1 MRFFSQ
7 VPNFD
12 FMGKR
17 RIAMIV
23 STIAVIVSIG
33 SLVVRGLEFGVDF
46 TGGVIMEVAYA
57 DSVDL
62 AKVREALEAGGF
74 GTVRAQHYGST
85 RDVLIRAMP
94 SEKKDEARQAQD
106 MLAAL
111 KVQDQ
116 SVELRRV
123 EFVGPQ
129 VGSDLRVQ
137 GTLAM
142 VFALIGILIYVAV
155 RFKWK
160 FGVGA
165 IAATVHDVILV
176 IGWFSLFGLEFDLT
190 VLAAILAIIGYA
202 LNDTV
207 VIFDRIRENF
217 RKVRK
222 TGPEEIMNLSINQTL
237 SRSIMTHLVTLIV
250 VFAMFFVGGEV
261 IHNFSIALIVGIVVA
276 TYASIYI
283 ASALTLWLKV
293 TPADVVEATPE
304 QKERRQIDALP

>member
-17 RIAMIV
+17 TIAMGASIIAMLVSIV
-23 STIAVIVSIG
+23 SLAVQ
-33 SLVVRGLEFGVDF
+33 GLSFGVDF

-57 DSVDL
+57 QSADL
-62 AKVREALEAGGF
+62 GEVRRTLEDGGF
-74 GTVRAQHYGST
+74 GGVSATSYGST
-85 RDVLIRAMP
+85 RNVLIRAMP
-94 SEKKDEARQAQD
+94 SENQNEAKQAQA
-106 MLAAL
+106 MLDVL
-111 KVQDQ
+111 KVKHAD
-116 SVELRRV
+116 VELRRV

-129 VGSDLRVQ
+129 VGNDLRVQ
-137 GTLAM
+137 GVLACI
-142 VFALIGILIYVAV
+142 FALIGILIYVAI

-165 IAATVHDVILV
+165 VAATLHDVIILV
-176 IGWFSLFGLEFDLT
+176 GFFSLFKYEFDLT
-190 VLAAILAIIGYA
+190 VLAAVLAIIGYA

-222 TGPEEIMNLSINQTL
+222 ASPEEIMNLSINQTL

-250 VFAMFFVGGEV
+250 VFAMFFVGGV
-261 IHNFSIALIVGIVVA
+261 AIHNFALALIVGIVVA

-293 TPADVVEATPE
+293 TPADVVEAEPT
-304 QKERRQIDALP
+304 KERAQIDAMP

>member
-17 RIAMIV
+17 QIAMIA
-23 STIAVIVSIG
+23 STIAVIVSLV
-33 SLVVRGLEFGVDF
+33 SLGVRGLEFGVDF

-62 AKVREALEAGGF
+62 ANVREALEAGGF

-85 RDVLIRAMP
+85 HNVLIRAMP
-94 SEKKDEARQAQD
+94 SEQKDEARQAQD

-111 KVQDQ
+111 KVQDP

-160 FGVGA
+160 FSVGA
-165 IAATVHDVILV
+165 VAATIHDVIIV
-176 IGWFSLFGLEFDLT
+176 VGFFSLLGLEFCLLYTSD
-190 VLAAILAIIGYA
+190 AA
-202 LNDTV
+202 D
-207 VIFDRIRENF
+207 E
-217 RKVRK
+217 
-222 TGPEEIMNLSINQTL
+222 
-237 SRSIMTHLVTLIV
+237 
-250 VFAMFFVGGEV
+250 
-261 IHNFSIALIVGIVVA
+261 
-276 TYASIYI
+276 
-283 ASALTLWLKV
+283 
-293 TPADVVEATPE
+293 
-304 QKERRQIDALP
+304 

>member
-17 RIAMIV
+17 RIAMIA
-23 STIAVIVSIG
+23 SAIAMIVSIG
-33 SLVVRGLEFGVDF
+33 SLAVRGLEFGVDF
-46 TGGVIMEVAYA
+46 TGGVIMEVAYPET
-57 DSVDL
+57 VDL
-62 AKVREALEAGGF
+62 AEVREALEAGGF

-85 RDVLIRAMP
+85 HDVLIRAMP
-94 SEKKDEARQAQD
+94 SEEKDESRQAQD
-106 MLAAL
+106 MLGAL
-111 KVQDQ
+111 KVQDAG
-116 SVELRRV
+116 VELRRV

-137 GTLAM
+137 GALAM

-160 FGVGA
+160 FSVGA
-165 IAATVHDVILV
+165 VAATVHDVILV
-176 IGWFSLFGLEFDLT
+176 IGWFSLLGLEFDLT
-190 VLAAILAIIGYA
+190 VLAAVLAIIGYA

-222 TGPEEIMNLSINQTL
+222 ASPEEIMNLSINQTL

-261 IHNFSIALIVGIVVA
+261 IHNFSIALIVGIIVA

-293 TPADVVEATPE
+293 TPADVIEAAPE
-304 QKERRQIDALP
+304 QKERREIDALP

>member
-17 RIAMIV
+17 RIAVGLSAVAVLISIV
-23 STIAVIVSIG
+23 
-33 SLVVRGLEFGVDF
+33 SLVVKGLAFGVDF
-46 TGGVIMEVAYA
+46 TGGVIMEVSYPQEA
-57 DSVDL
+57 DVEAVRATL
-62 AKVREALEAGGF
+62 ANAGF
-74 GTVRAQHYGST
+74 GNVRAQHYGTT

-94 SEKKDEARQAQD
+94 SGDADEARQAEN

-111 KVQDQ
+111 KVQDPG
-116 SVELRRV
+116 VELRRV

-137 GTLAM
+137 GVLAM

-160 FGVGA
+160 FAVGA
-165 IAATVHDVILV
+165 VVATIHDVILV
-176 IGWFSLFGLEFDLT
+176 VGWFSLLQLEVDLT

-222 TGPEEIMNLSINQTL
+222 STPEAIMNLSINQTL
-237 SRSIMTHLVTLIV
+237 SRSIITHLVTLIV
-250 VFAMFFVGGEV
+250 VVAMFLVGGEV
-261 IHNFSIALIVGIVVA
+261 IHNFSAALIVGIIVA
-276 TYASIYI
+276 TYASIYV
-283 ASALTLWLKV
+283 ASALTLWLNV
-293 TPADVVEATPE
+293 TPEDVVDVGPRG
-304 QKERRQIDALP
+304 ERGELDAMP